1 MQRRGAPTV
10 VDYKIGAGAGAGQSV
25 SHHMT
30 LSVSQSAFESVH

>member
-10 VDYKIGAGAGAGQSV
+10 VDYRIGAGAGAGAGQSV

-30 LSVSQSAFESVH
+30 LSVGQSPLNQ